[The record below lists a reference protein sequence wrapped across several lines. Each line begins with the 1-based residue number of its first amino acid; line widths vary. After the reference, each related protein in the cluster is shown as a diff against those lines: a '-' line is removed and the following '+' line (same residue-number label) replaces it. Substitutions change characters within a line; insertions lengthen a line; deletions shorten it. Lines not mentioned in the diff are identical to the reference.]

1 MAPIGFSQ
9 ACEYPCACHGID
21 RELGRSYDK
30 RNASIR
36 GKRVFF
42 VDTKLFPAYRPELF
56 EVTEVVSPQL
66 YRIVEHGAAGGF
78 TDIVHVQ
85 RLKPFTPRGGAVN
98 LQDFYNPLTPASEIV
113 LSRAH
118 AHSSSKHSNT
128 KA

>member
-1 MAPIGFSQ
+1 MVHIS
-9 ACEYPCACHGID
+9 
-21 RELGRSYDK
+21 L
-30 RNASIR
+30 R

-42 VDTKLFPAYRPELF
+42 VVGDLVYLHQVYPESFVKAGVGTKLFPAYRPEIF

-66 YRIVEHGAAGGF
+66 YRIVEHGTAGGF

-85 RLKPFTPRGGAVN
+85 RLKPFTPREDAVN

-113 LSRAH
+113 LSRTH
-118 AHSSSKHSNT
+118 AHPSSKHSNT